1 MKSLSQYDDYRIPHP
16 LVLATTGVKD
26 YGDAENGFFRMN
38 ILGREFY
45 ICASTDGVWEHLSIS
60 PCKGKKVANYEELC
74 YIKRKFFNE
83 DEVAVHY
90 FVDGE
95 NKVNICDSCL
105 HLWRN
110 KSMPLPP
117 KEYV

>member
-16 LVLATTGVKD
+16 LVLAATGVKD

-60 PCKGKKVANYEELC
+60 PCKGKK
-74 YIKRKFFNE
+74 
-83 DEVAVHY
+83 
-90 FVDGE
+90 
-95 NKVNICDSCL
+95 
-105 HLWRN
+105 
-110 KSMPLPP
+110 
-117 KEYV
+117 